1 MINYA
6 MLENLEKNCLNLM
19 NSTCTMMDNN
29 GYDLKSVNNE
39 ILKSLRKI
47 IIANEMMNKK
57 IICISGLQGAGKTTL
72 IKNMYNLDEGF
83 LNISLGRGEKIPVFI
98 NEKKNCIEPCMFGVY
113 MGINNG
119 NYFRDKIKLSQEE
132 FIEASKGNE
141 IDNKQ
146 YMYLEIELPF
156 RHIENEYTSLMLL
169 PGFEDKKDYWRNL
182 IEFAVNS
189 SDASIFVFNQ
199 SSSAYIENSSKMQQT
214 KELFGNNVIYAISH
228 SDLSKDNNNEVKLT
242 CIKNLDIPEIESDRV
257 VCIGEFKDDKI
268 NEKWITQLKLALD
281 RYCDLDHNAERKNE
295 DYIVNVIQDEIFPCL
310 ETIKESLEQNN
321 DDISYYFAK
330 EEMFEDYIVIQKKMR
345 KQLLKIM
352 NNHINSASEDS
363 KKKLERLFIDKK
375 YAKEMNL
382 KGSSTINKS
391 LFGPNIKDLI
401 NTRERVKESLI
412 NDEDGEIFYQTKF
425 LNALEEIKNILP
437 EEIKE
442 KNFLN
447 YSPTTEIEEQ
457 KQKITNTM
465 SNSLLLLQG
474 KNIEDTSNV
483 GIQFKNDSKNETI
496 KVISALATYQFVDL
510 TYRKIQHNINASEEG
525 LNNLFKVELIDFDN
539 YKMNETKK
547 TIFSMLGFA
556 GIDLLGDG
564 VLNTIPTIAETL
576 GLSVPVV
583 GVATAVVGA
592 TATSKAFITDINK
605 IQIEEFKYASKAL
618 DSIEQNIISNYIENY
633 DSYMEEV
640 RIRIESNLGEL
651 IGLNKNQFNKL
662 NAKIALNQI
671 DDNLIRIIKEI
682 NKKNYELT
690 RTFR

>member
-1 MINYA
+1 

-182 IEFAVNS
+182 IEFALNS

-310 ETIKESLEQNN
+310 ETIKELLEQNN

-330 EEMFEDYIVIQKKMR
+330 EEMFE
-345 KQLLKIM
+345 
-352 NNHINSASEDS
+352 E
-363 KKKLERLFIDKK
+363 
-375 YAKEMNL
+375 
-382 KGSSTINKS
+382 
-391 LFGPNIKDLI
+391 
-401 NTRERVKESLI
+401 
-412 NDEDGEIFYQTKF
+412 
-425 LNALEEIKNILP
+425 
-437 EEIKE
+437 
-442 KNFLN
+442 
-447 YSPTTEIEEQ
+447 
-457 KQKITNTM
+457 
-465 SNSLLLLQG
+465 
-474 KNIEDTSNV
+474 
-483 GIQFKNDSKNETI
+483 
-496 KVISALATYQFVDL
+496 
-510 TYRKIQHNINASEEG
+510 
-525 LNNLFKVELIDFDN
+525 
-539 YKMNETKK
+539 
-547 TIFSMLGFA
+547 
-556 GIDLLGDG
+556 
-564 VLNTIPTIAETL
+564 
-576 GLSVPVV
+576 
-583 GVATAVVGA
+583 
-592 TATSKAFITDINK
+592 
-605 IQIEEFKYASKAL
+605 
-618 DSIEQNIISNYIENY
+618 
-633 DSYMEEV
+633 
-640 RIRIESNLGEL
+640 
-651 IGLNKNQFNKL
+651 
-662 NAKIALNQI
+662 
-671 DDNLIRIIKEI
+671 
-682 NKKNYELT
+682 
-690 RTFR
+690 